1 MKMHCHQTVRLGVI
15 SGAAINSLTNDS
27 RGEQWM
33 ARHCV
38 AASWSAEVTQVKL
51 IIGSVLLW
59 VLIVSLCAHAD
70 SPRITRPFWAI
81 FVTITDKTTG
91 ERMKKDEIVPDLRF
105 DDRAQCESIVAKAG
119 SIPDNHDLA
128 TVLTCR
134 QITGV

>member
-1 MKMHCHQTVRLGVI
+1 
-15 SGAAINSLTNDS
+15 
-27 RGEQWM
+27 M
-33 ARHCV
+33 ARNCV
-38 AASWSAEVTQVKL
+38 AASWGAEVTQVKL
-51 IIGSVLLW
+51 IIGSVLVW
-59 VLIVSLCAHAD
+59 GLIVSVCAHAD
-70 SPRITRPFWAI
+70 SAKITRPFWAI

-105 DDRAQCESIVAKAG
+105 DDRSQCESIVAKAG